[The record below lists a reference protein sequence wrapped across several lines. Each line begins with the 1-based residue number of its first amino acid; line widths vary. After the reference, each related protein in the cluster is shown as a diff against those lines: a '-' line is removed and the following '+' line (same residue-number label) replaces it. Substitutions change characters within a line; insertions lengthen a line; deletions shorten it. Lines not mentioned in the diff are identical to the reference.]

1 MTKQTQ
7 DSGFFQ
13 RVHRGHFENFCRKL
27 TAAESHVQLEK
38 IISTIDVAIT
48 RKMIDSSD
56 HESLM
61 ELIQRRRQELNKA
74 DPAK

>member
-1 MTKQTQ
+1 MTQQTQ

-13 RVHRGHFENFCRKL
+13 RVHRGHFKNFLRKL
-27 TAAESHVQLEK
+27 KAAESPVQLEK
-38 IISTIDVAIT
+38 VISTVDVAVT